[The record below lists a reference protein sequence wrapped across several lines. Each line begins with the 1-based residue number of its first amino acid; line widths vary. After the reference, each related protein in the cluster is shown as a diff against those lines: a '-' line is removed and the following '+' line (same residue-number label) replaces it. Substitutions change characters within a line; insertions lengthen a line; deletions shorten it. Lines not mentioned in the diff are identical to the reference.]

1 VEGIQVCPRR
11 LGLYFLSYSNK
22 ESLSTLF
29 EPHAMQDIPYAEI
42 RSCNDPRD
50 KRNNSHDD
58 AEHDY
63 ALSWP

>member
-1 VEGIQVCPRR
+1 
-11 LGLYFLSYSNK
+11 
-22 ESLSTLF
+22 
-29 EPHAMQDIPYAEI
+29 MQDIPYAEI